1 MKQSTISAFFQVK
14 NPQPKKY
21 TSNTI
26 VPEIVIYTDGA
37 CINNGKPNAKAGWGI
52 YISEYSDKNAYGIV
66 EGKQSNNTGE
76 LTAIIKAY
84 EAFEDEINNNTPI
97 TIYSDSIYAIR
108 CCTTYGEKCEKRCW
122 IKKKPIPNVDLVK
135 KVFYAFK
142 NKKNVKFV
150 HIKAHTGKQDIHS
163 IGNDK
168 ADELANKAIGVNSC
182 PYQLY
187 KKDSNL

>member
-1 MKQSTISAFFQVK
+1 MV
-14 NPQPKKY
+14 
-21 TSNTI
+21 
-26 VPEIVIYTDGA
+26 
-37 CINNGKPNAKAGWGI
+37 
-52 YISEYSDKNAYGIV
+52 
-66 EGKQSNNTGE
+66 
-76 LTAIIKAY
+76 
-84 EAFEDEINNNTPI
+84 
-97 TIYSDSIYAIR
+97 
-108 CCTTYGEKCEKRCW
+108 
-122 IKKKPIPNVDLVK
+122 

-187 KKDSNL
+187 KKTVIYNHHILMVL

>member
-1 MKQSTISAFFQVK
+1 MKQTDISAFFTVK
-14 NPQPKKY
+14 NSIKKFKK
-21 TSNTI
+21 TI
-26 VPEIVIYTDGA
+26 SKKPDIIIYTDGS

-52 YISEYSDKNAYGIV
+52 YISENSDKNNYGIV

-76 LTAIIKAY
+76 LNAIIKAY
-84 EAFEDEINNNTPI
+84 YALEEEINNNI
-97 TIYSDSIYAIR
+97 SIAIYSDSLYAIR
-108 CCTTYGEKCEKRCW
+108 CCTTYGEKLEKRCW

-135 KVFYAFK
+135 KAFYLFK

-168 ADELANKAIGVNSC
+168 ADELANKAIGITSC
-182 PYQLY
+182 PYQRY
-187 KKDSNL
+187 KN

>member
-1 MKQSTISAFFQVK
+1 MKQSTVSAFFQVK

-84 EAFEDEINNNTPI
+84 EAFEDEINNTPMP
-97 TIYSDSIYAIR
+97 
-108 CCTTYGEKCEKRCW
+108 E
-122 IKKKPIPNVDLVK
+122 DLN
-135 KVFYAFK
+135 F
-142 NKKNVKFV
+142 NVKILCNDCLKESETKF
-150 HIKAHTGKQDIHS
+150 HI
-163 IGNDK
+163 IGHKCQECGSFNTRRSD
-168 ADELANKAIGVNSC
+168 
-182 PYQLY
+182 
-187 KKDSNL
+187 